1 MPAAVAAARSLAALG
16 AVAALAAADEAPS
29 AGPHTIDPSV
39 LDRPFDGHGG
49 LSAGASSRLLYDY
62 EEPYR
67 SDVLDY
73 LYKPNWGAQL
83 TICKVEIGGDVQ
95 STNGAE
101 ASHMHTSKDLN
112 YHRGYEYWL
121 MSEAKKRNPKVRTYV
136 LSWGVPGWVGNGS
149 YFSPANIQYQ
159 TNFVKG
165 ARDVYNISVDYLGIC
180 APSICAPPRSPPP
193 DRLRR
198 AQGTSG
204 RGATWST

>member
-1 MPAAVAAARSLAALG
+1 MPVAARSLAALG

-112 YHRGYEYWL
+112 YHRGYEWWL
-121 MSEAKKRNPKVRTYV
+121 LSEAKKRNPNIKTYG
-136 LSWGVPGWVGNGS
+136 LPWAYPGWVGNDPATGKPS
-149 YFSPANIQYQ
+149 EEHRFDVYFEIACFSPERNA
-159 TNFVKG
+159 
-165 ARDVYNISVDYLGIC
+165 SVRFSLFFSFLSVH
-180 APSICAPPRSPPP
+180 PN
-193 DRLRR
+193 
-198 AQGTSG
+198 
-204 RGATWST
+204 STASQRC

>member
-1 MPAAVAAARSLAALG
+1 MPVAARSLAALG
-16 AVAALAAADEAPS
+16 AVAALAAAEEAPS

-112 YHRGYEYWL
+112 YHRGCANSL
-121 MSEAKKRNPKVRTYV
+121 AP
-136 LSWGVPGWVGNGS
+136 L
-149 YFSPANIQYQ
+149 PALAA
-159 TNFVKG
+159 G
-165 ARDVYNISVDYLGIC
+165 
-180 APSICAPPRSPPP
+180 
-193 DRLRR
+193 
-198 AQGTSG
+198 
-204 RGATWST
+204 